1 MLRAAQSLAA
11 AGFRLALDDFGT
23 GYGSLVSLRMFPA
36 RTIKIDGSFVQRMH
50 ENLVDLSIVRR
61 TIQLIHDLG
70 MMALAEGVE
79 TKQQHQTLLSLGCDA
94 FQGYLFHRPVT
105 ADAFANHWLVS
116 SP

>member
-1 MLRAAQSLAA
+1 
-11 AGFRLALDDFGT
+11 
-23 GYGSLVSLRMFPA
+23 MFPA
-36 RTIKIDGSFVQRMH
+36 RTIKIDGGFVQRMH
-50 ENLVDLSIVRR
+50 ASLVDLSIVRR